1 MISESDIKYR
11 TVLFITPSTK
21 RSLSVTNGE
30 LLLTEENGDV
40 MTKISFRKI
49 LAVFIAGKC
58 TITSPLLEAFTR
70 HAIPLCLMKQ
80 SLRPVLWHASM
91 AEGNYLLRQRQYNVD
106 KNDVSIAKVLV
117 HNKIEN
123 QIRLMER
130 IPSCGRNLE
139 KMVSYLKRL
148 QESIQYEELMAIE
161 AHTAQIFFKDWF
173 RPLGWDSRQPRIK
186 SDPVNVAL
194 DIGYTVLFNFI
205 EANLRFFGFDLYKG
219 IYHRLFFQR
228 KSLVCDLMEPF
239 RCIIDKETLEAFKD
253 KRFRKTHFAKKDNQ
267 YKLKEDKS
275 FLYWKEYAE
284 AIVGRK
290 TEVFHYI
297 RNYYRAFMKEIPAKD
312 YPKFLI

>member
-1 MISESDIKYR
+1 MISESDVKYR
-11 TVLFITPSTK
+11 TVLFITASTT
-21 RSLSVTNGE
+21 RSLSVRNGE

-40 MTKISFRKI
+40 VTKLSFKKI

-58 TITSPLLEAFTR
+58 TLTSPVLEAFSK
-70 HAIPLCLMKQ
+70 HAVPFCLMKQ
-80 SLRPVLWHASM
+80 SLRPILWNASM
-91 AEGNYLLRQRQYNVD
+91 AEGNYLLRQKQYNLD
-106 KNDVSIAKVLV
+106 KNDISIAKVLIQ
-117 HNKIEN
+117 NKIEN
-123 QIRLMER
+123 QVRLMER
-130 IPSCGRNLE
+130 IPSCDRNLN
-139 KMVSYLKRL
+139 KMTLYLERL
-148 QESIQYEELMAIE
+148 QQPIQYEELMTIE

-186 SDPVNVAL
+186 SDPVNVVL

-219 IYHRLFFQR
+219 VYHRLFFQR

-253 KRFRKTHFAKKDNQ
+253 KRFRKSHFTVIDRQ

-275 FLYWKEYAE
+275 YSYWKEYAE
-284 AIVGRK
+284 AVIGRK
-290 TEVFHYI
+290 TEIFHYV
-297 RNYYRAFMKEIPAKD
+297 RAYYRAFMKGLPGKD